1 MKGICDKTRRI
12 CRYESGGF
20 NVKYFITEVNEN
32 YVAPVPID
40 WYGIIDRKTLSR
52 KRISQMSKH
61 LLFQTEKHMQMIF
74 TDILTFPCFMV
85 SEMVMEVIKNYDPFI
100 RFLRIIL
107 YDNDRKR
114 SMAYYIPYLSQIVCV
129 ESREENMSIRHIY
142 VQGQDIKERVIFEIV
157 NRNTSNVV
165 MRMDLVES
173 ILRRGA
179 IGIGLRKIDIL

>member
-1 MKGICDKTRRI
+1 M
-12 CRYESGGF
+12 
-20 NVKYFITEVNEN
+20 KYFIIEVNEN
-32 YVAPVPID
+32 YVAPVPIN
-40 WYGIIDRKTLSR
+40 WFGIIDRKTLSR

-85 SEMVMEVIKNYDPFI
+85 SEMVMEVIKNYNPFV

-107 YDNDRKR
+107 YDNERKR
-114 SMAYYIPYLSQIVCV
+114 SMAYYIPYLNQIVCT
-129 ESREENMSIRHIY
+129 ENREENMKSIRHIS
-142 VQGQDIKERVIFEIV
+142 VQGQDIKEKVIFEIV
-157 NRNTSNVV
+157 NGNTSNVV

-179 IGIGLRKIDIL
+179 VGIGLRKIDIL